1 MPTAPQF
8 QTVIGTLN
16 PTAVICFL
24 IFVAATLAITYWA
37 ALRTKT
43 ASQFYAAGGGI
54 TGMQNGL
61 ALAGDYMSAASF
73 LGIAGLVSTKGYD
86 GLIYSVG
93 WLVGWP
99 IVMFLISEPLR
110 NLGKFTLSDV
120 VAFRLKQKPIKTAAA
135 IGSLVTVLFYLTAQM
150 VGAGTLIKLM
160 FNLPYESALYIVG
173 GLMIAYVLFGGMLAT
188 TWVQI
193 IKACLLLGG
202 ATVLVILTLSK
213 VDFSYPKL
221 FQLAADKYGS
231 GFLEPGGLVSDPLDA
246 FSLGLALMFGTAG
259 LPHIL
264 MRFYTVPDA
273 QTARKS
279 VFYAT
284 GFIGYFYIL
293 TVTIGFGAAVLVGKD
308 FIMSID
314 KGGNMA
320 ALALAE
326 FNGGSLFLGFL
337 AAVAF
342 ATILAVVAG
351 LTLAGAS
358 ALSHDLYVGVFRH
371 GKANE
376 KDEMRVAKM
385 ATIGLGICAVL
396 LGMLF
401 KGQNVAFMV
410 GLAFAV
416 ACSANFP
423 ALLMSIVWKRFTT
436 AGAVASIYTGMILA
450 VGLIM
455 LSPTVYVDVFQ
466 AAQKKTLDAATAV
479 VTKLDKDLKAPAL
492 APAAVAAKQAALAKV
507 QGEVSTAQAA
517 LTAKQTAKGKAKVK
531 GEVEAAL
538 AALSAMQ
545 AEMTKVKADAD
556 GAQAALT
563 TKQAELTKAKADVGA
578 AKAFVKP
585 APFPMKN
592 PAVFSMGLAF
602 LVGILVSLMK
612 REEEAEEMFESEK
625 VRTFI
630 GIGAEGASKH

>member
-1 MPTAPQF
+1 MPTQAP

-16 PTAVICFL
+16 PIAILCFL
-24 IFVAATLAITYWA
+24 LFVVATLGITYWA
-37 ALRTKT
+37 AKKTKT

-54 TGMQNGL
+54 TGFQNGL

-110 NLGKFTLSDV
+110 NLGKFTFSDV

-160 FNLPYESALYIVG
+160 FGLPYESALFIVG

-193 IKACLLLGG
+193 IKAVLLLGG
-202 ATVLVILTLSK
+202 ATLLVLLTLSQ
-213 VDFSYPKL
+213 VGWSYGEL
-221 FQLAADKYGS
+221 FQRAATKYTPQ
-231 GFLEPGGLVSDPLDA
+231 FLEPGGLISNPLDA

-273 QTARKS
+273 REARKS

-308 FIMSID
+308 AVMAID

-320 ALALAE
+320 AMVLAE
-326 FNGGSLFLGFL
+326 NLGGSLLLGFL

-358 ALSHDLYVGVFRH
+358 ALSHDLYVGVFRS
-371 GKANE
+371 GRANE
-376 KDEMRVAKM
+376 KEEMKVAKA
-385 ATIGLGICAVL
+385 ATIGLGITAIL
-396 LGMLF
+396 LGILF

-416 ACSANFP
+416 AASANFP
-423 ALLMSIVWKRFTT
+423 ALLLSIVWKRFTT
-436 AGAVASIYTGMILA
+436 AGAVTSICTGMIVA
-450 VGLIM
+450 VTLIM
-455 LSPTVYVDVFQ
+455 LSPTVYEDVMQ
-466 AAQKKTLDAATAV
+466 AGPKKELTAAT
-479 VTKLDKDLKAPAL
+479 DKVAGIEKALKAADISPEL
-492 APAAVAAKQAALAKV
+492 
-507 QGEVSTAQAA
+507 
-517 LTAKQTAKGKAKVK
+517 KA
-531 GEVEAAL
+531 
-538 AALSAMQ
+538 
-545 AEMTKVKADAD
+545 TKE
-556 GAQAALT
+556 
-563 TKQAELTKAKADVGA
+563 AELTTAKAEVTSKKA
-578 AKAFVKP
+578 AVKP
-585 APFPMKN
+585 APFPLKN
-592 PAVFSMGLAF
+592 PGVFSMGLAF
-602 LVGILVSLMK
+602 LLGILVSLMT
-612 REEEAEEMFESEK
+612 RETTAEELCESEK
-625 VRTFI
+625 VRTYV
-630 GIGAEGASKH
+630 GIGAEGSAKH

>member
-1 MPTAPQF
+1 MPTQAP

-16 PTAVICFL
+16 PIAILCFL
-24 IFVAATLAITYWA
+24 LFVVATLGITYWA
-37 ALRTKT
+37 AKKTKT

-54 TGMQNGL
+54 TGFQNGL

-110 NLGKFTLSDV
+110 NLGKFTFSDV

-160 FNLPYESALYIVG
+160 FGLPYESALFIVG

-193 IKACLLLGG
+193 IKAVLLLGG
-202 ATVLVILTLSK
+202 ATLLVLLTLSQIGW
-213 VDFSYPKL
+213 SYGEL
-221 FQLAADKYGS
+221 FQQAATKYGN

-273 QTARKS
+273 REARKS

-308 FIMSID
+308 VIMGID

-320 ALALAE
+320 AMVLAE
-326 FNGGSLFLGFL
+326 NLGGSLLLGFL

-358 ALSHDLYVGVFRH
+358 ALSHDLYVGVFRS
-371 GKANE
+371 GRANE
-376 KDEMRVAKM
+376 KEEMKVAKA
-385 ATIGLGICAVL
+385 ATIGLGITAVL
-396 LGMLF
+396 LGLLF

-416 ACSANFP
+416 AASANFP
-423 ALLMSIVWKRFTT
+423 ALLLSIVWKRFTT
-436 AGAVASIYTGMILA
+436 AGAVTSIFTGMIVA
-450 VGLIM
+450 VTLIM
-455 LSPTVYVDVFQ
+455 LSPTVYEDVMQ
-466 AAQKKTLDAATAV
+466 SAPKKELVAANEKVTGIEKALKAADITPELKATKEAELTAAKADAAT
-479 VTKLDKDLKAPAL
+479 KK
-492 APAAVAAKQAALAKV
+492 
-507 QGEVSTAQAA
+507 TA
-517 LTAKQTAKGKAKVK
+517 
-531 GEVEAAL
+531 
-538 AALSAMQ
+538 
-545 AEMTKVKADAD
+545 
-556 GAQAALT
+556 
-563 TKQAELTKAKADVGA
+563 
-578 AKAFVKP
+578 VKP
-585 APFPMKN
+585 APFGMKN
-592 PAVFSMGLAF
+592 PGVFSMGLAF
-602 LVGILVSLMK
+602 LMGILVSLMK
-612 REEEAEEMFESEK
+612 REKTAEDMFESEK
-625 VRTFI
+625 VRTYI
-630 GIGAEGASKH
+630 GIGAEGSAKH

>member
-1 MPTAPQF
+1 MPTTPQF

-24 IFVAATLAITYWA
+24 IFVAATLVITYWA

-160 FNLPYESALYIVG
+160 FNLPYESALFIVG
-173 GLMIAYVLFGGMLAT
+173 ALMIAYVLFGGMLAT

-221 FQLAADKYGS
+221 FQMAADKYGN

-273 QTARKS
+273 ATARKS

-320 ALALAE
+320 ALTLAE

-371 GKANE
+371 GRANE
-376 KDEMRVAKM
+376 KDEMRVAKI
-385 ATIGLGICAVL
+385 ATVGLGICAVL
-396 LGMLF
+396 LGILF

-466 AAQKKTLDAATAV
+466 AKEKKVLDTATAA
-479 VTKLDKDLKAPAL
+479 VTKLDKELKAPGL
-492 APAAVAAKQAALAKV
+492 AAAAVTAKQAALAKIK
-507 QGEVSTAQAA
+507 GEVEGAQAA
-517 LTAKQTAKGKAKVK
+517 LTAKQAERGKV
-531 GEVEAAL
+531 
-538 AALSAMQ
+538 
-545 AEMTKVKADAD
+545 KVKADVEAAQSALAAKQAEMAKIKAD
-556 GAQAALT
+556 ADAAQAALT
-563 TKQAELTKAKADVGA
+563 AKQAELTKAKGDVEA
-578 AKAFVKP
+578 AKVFVKP

-625 VRTFI
+625 VRTFV

>member
-1 MPTAPQF
+1 MPTAPQY

-16 PTAVICFL
+16 TTAIVCFL
-24 IFVAATLAITYWA
+24 AFVAATLAITYWA

-202 ATVLVILTLSK
+202 ATLLVILTLSK

-273 QTARKS
+273 RTARKS

-320 ALALAE
+320 ALTLAE

-358 ALSHDLYVGVFRH
+358 ALSHDLYVGVFRS
-371 GKANE
+371 GKANDR
-376 KDEMRVAKM
+376 DEMRVAKI
-385 ATIGLGICAVL
+385 ATVSLGICAVL

-466 AAQKKTLDAATAV
+466 AKEMKVVNGATAAV
-479 VTKLDKDLKAPAL
+479 AKIEKELKDPAL
-492 APAAVAAKQAALAKV
+492 APEL
-507 QGEVSTAQAA
+507 
-517 LTAKQTAKGKAKVK
+517 LTV
-531 GEVEAAL
+531 
-538 AALSAMQ
+538 
-545 AEMTKVKADAD
+545 
-556 GAQAALT
+556 
-563 TKQAELTKAKADVGA
+563 KQAELTKAKSEVTA
-578 AKAFVKP
+578 AKAFIDP

-625 VRTFI
+625 VRTYV

>member
-1 MPTAPQF
+1 MPTQAP

-16 PTAVICFL
+16 PIAILCFL
-24 IFVAATLAITYWA
+24 LFVAGTLAITYWA
-37 ALRTKT
+37 AKKTKT

-54 TGMQNGL
+54 TGFQNGL

-110 NLGKFTLSDV
+110 NLGKFTFSDV

-160 FNLPYESALYIVG
+160 FGLPYESALFIVG

-193 IKACLLLGG
+193 IKAVLLLGG
-202 ATVLVILTLSK
+202 ATLLVLLTLDK
-213 VDFSYPKL
+213 VDWSYGKL
-221 FQLAADKYGS
+221 FQMASDKYGS
-231 GFLEPGGLVSDPLDA
+231 SFLEPGGLVSDPLDA

-273 QTARKS
+273 REARKS

-308 FIMSID
+308 AIMAID

-320 ALALAE
+320 AMVLAE
-326 FNGGSLFLGFL
+326 FNGGSLLLGFL

-358 ALSHDLYVGVFRH
+358 ALSHDLYVGVFRS

-376 KDEMRVAKM
+376 KEEMKVAKA
-385 ATIGLGICAVL
+385 ATIGLGITAVL
-396 LGMLF
+396 LGLLF

-416 ACSANFP
+416 AASANFP
-423 ALLMSIVWKRFTT
+423 ALLLSIVWKRFTT
-436 AGAVASIYTGMILA
+436 AGAVTSIFTGMIVA
-450 VGLIM
+450 VTLIM
-455 LSPTVYVDVFQ
+455 LSPTVYEDVMQ
-466 AAQKKTLDAATAV
+466 AAPKKELVAANDKVAGIEKALKAADITPELKATKEAELTTAKADAAT
-479 VTKLDKDLKAPAL
+479 KK
-492 APAAVAAKQAALAKV
+492 
-507 QGEVSTAQAA
+507 TA
-517 LTAKQTAKGKAKVK
+517 
-531 GEVEAAL
+531 
-538 AALSAMQ
+538 
-545 AEMTKVKADAD
+545 
-556 GAQAALT
+556 
-563 TKQAELTKAKADVGA
+563 
-578 AKAFVKP
+578 VKP
-585 APFPMKN
+585 APFGMKN
-592 PAVFSMGLAF
+592 PGVFSMGLAF
-602 LVGILVSLMK
+602 LMGILVSLMK
-612 REEEAEEMFESEK
+612 REKTAEDMFESEK
-625 VRTFI
+625 VRTYV
-630 GIGAEGASKH
+630 GIGAEGANKH

>member
-1 MPTAPQF
+1 MPTQAPQI

-16 PTAVICFL
+16 PVAVFCFL
-24 IFVAATLAITYWA
+24 LFVSITLGITYWA
-37 ALRTKT
+37 AKKTKT

-54 TGMQNGL
+54 TGLQNGL

-110 NLGKFTLSDV
+110 NLGKFTFSDV
-120 VAFRLKQKPIKTAAA
+120 VAFRLQQKPIKTAAA

-173 GLMIAYVLFGGMLAT
+173 ALMICYVLFGGMLAT

-193 IKACLLLGG
+193 IKAVLLLAG
-202 ATVLVILTLSK
+202 ATILVLLTLGK

-221 FQLAADKYGS
+221 FEMAAAKYTGA
-231 GFLEPGGLVSDPLDA
+231 FLEPGGLISNPLDA

-273 QTARKS
+273 REARKS

-308 FIMSID
+308 VIMSID

-320 ALALAE
+320 ALCLAE

-358 ALSHDLYVGVFRH
+358 ALSHDLYVGVFRN
-371 GKANE
+371 GKTNE
-376 KDEMRVAKM
+376 KDEMKVAKV
-385 ATIGLGICAVL
+385 ATVGLGICAVL
-396 LGMLF
+396 LGILF

-416 ACSANFP
+416 ASSANFP
-423 ALLMSIVWKRFTT
+423 ALLLSIVWKRLTT
-436 AGAVASIYTGMILA
+436 TGATASIYTGMIVA
-450 VGLIM
+450 VVLII
-455 LSPTVYVDVFQ
+455 LSPTVYVDVMQ
-466 AAQKKTLDAATAV
+466 APQKKALDTATAL
-479 VTKLDKDLKAPAL
+479 VTKIDKEIKAPGITPDL
-492 APAAVAAKQAALAKV
+492 LTAKQAALTAAK
-507 QGEVSTAQAA
+507 TD
-517 LTAKQTAKGKAKVK
+517 
-531 GEVEAAL
+531 EAA
-538 AALSAMQ
+538 
-545 AEMTKVKADAD
+545 KKA
-556 GAQAALT
+556 
-563 TKQAELTKAKADVGA
+563 VI
-578 AKAFVKP
+578 KP
-585 APFPMKN
+585 APFKMKN
-592 PAVFSMGLAF
+592 PGVFSMGLAF
-602 LVGILVSLMK
+602 LVAFLVSFMT
-612 REEEAEEMFESEK
+612 REKEAEELFESEK
-625 VRTFI
+625 VRTYL